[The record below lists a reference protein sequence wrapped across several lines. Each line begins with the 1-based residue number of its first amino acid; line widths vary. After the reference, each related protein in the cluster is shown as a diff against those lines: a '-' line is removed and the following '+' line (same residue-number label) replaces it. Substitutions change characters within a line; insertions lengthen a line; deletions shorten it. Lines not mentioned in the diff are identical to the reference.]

1 MRKELKPMMNNTTN
15 EILGKVTVS
24 TDGRER
30 IFRTNIRNLDRC
42 LTGDPE
48 DDRAFLKSIGE

>member
-1 MRKELKPMMNNTTN
+1 MMNNTTN